1 MKTRILSALLA
12 VIMAT
17 TMIAAPSTAAV
28 FDPAPG
34 EYIGFEPALGSG
46 GWYIVS
52 EIGRP
57 FWDHIILPG
66 GYTAMSKVFG
76 LFRPDNQIHPHDYH
90 WTFFGGG
97 YSRGAGSSRYIDG
110 RGFVGGGTFG
120 GFALRDAQ
128 EGMAEGIR
136 QGFGRTGRFSAD
148 LWWLA
153 YDDVFISTVNSAG
166 VSQWDVRLPTSV
178 IRSWDVRN
186 IVIARTGGS
195 QSGVLITGSNSSIQS
210 VQPTTANRW
219 SLVPF
224 QHNPG
229 YVLLSSSDAHGLIWL
244 PLTLIQTVT
253 SNLSDEPGRLVQH
266 HNPGPYTG
274 VGPIQWSSQYSVTRL
289 PHNGPSTRLH
299 VRSSTTDPNRPI
311 YRRPNPDTPVPF
323 TINSLDA
330 SSRIGGIH
338 ANFGHLDNNGQLII
352 SENVQ
357 LVNETNNTWFN
368 PVTNTHNHFGDII
381 YDFSTLTYNITN
393 VNGTN
398 TTIIFGDD
406 YITINDNGNVI
417 QIFFVINQTGDPDS
431 GGTPPDTGTPP
442 GGTPPDTGTPPPDTG
457 SGGGGNS
464 ILDWLAG
471 LFGGAIG
478 GTIAAAIR
486 AIGAFLS
493 EVLSALADVITNLLS
508 VIPGMFS
515 GFSEFLSATFVFLPE
530 EFVILIL
537 FGLVMLMVAGILKK
551 FFS

>member
-1 MKTRILSALLA
+1 
-12 VIMAT
+12 
-17 TMIAAPSTAAV
+17 
-28 FDPAPG
+28 
-34 EYIGFEPALGSG
+34 
-46 GWYIVS
+46 
-52 EIGRP
+52 
-57 FWDHIILPG
+57 
-66 GYTAMSKVFG
+66 
-76 LFRPDNQIHPHDYH
+76 
-90 WTFFGGG
+90 
-97 YSRGAGSSRYIDG
+97 
-110 RGFVGGGTFG
+110 
-120 GFALRDAQ
+120 
-128 EGMAEGIR
+128 
-136 QGFGRTGRFSAD
+136 
-148 LWWLA
+148 
-153 YDDVFISTVNSAG
+153 
-166 VSQWDVRLPTSV
+166 
-178 IRSWDVRN
+178 
-186 IVIARTGGS
+186 
-195 QSGVLITGSNSSIQS
+195 
-210 VQPTTANRW
+210 
-219 SLVPF
+219 
-224 QHNPG
+224 
-229 YVLLSSSDAHGLIWL
+229 
-244 PLTLIQTVT
+244 
-253 SNLSDEPGRLVQH
+253 
-266 HNPGPYTG
+266 

-530 EFVILIL
+530 EFVMLIL